1 MLFGNIHSL
10 AIEAELLEIYG
21 KWTYARLR
29 FWVGGQ
35 DIGDFSDTSDLA
47 GSARWGRTFLQESSR
62 RTRVD
67 LDEMPAPDV
76 YELLYGRFVIDIT
89 RVDISAETL
98 YSPIVYEHWDRDAYL
113 LDDVGESSLRD
124 KFAVLAVRRRDGHD
138 RIIVKSFR
146 DDVVSEVLL
155 PPGECDATIASYC
168 TWVEGLR
175 SSAE

>member
-1 MLFGNIHSL
+1 MLFGNVDL
-10 AIEAELLEIYG
+10 FAIEAELLELYG
-21 KWTYARLR
+21 KWTYASLR
-29 FWVGGQ
+29 FWAGGQ
-35 DIGDFSDTSDLA
+35 GIGDFSDTSDLA
-47 GSARWGRTFLQESSR
+47 SSARWGRTFLQESSR

-76 YELLYGRFVIDIT
+76 YELLYGRFVMDIT
-89 RVDISAETL
+89 RVDITVKRPLFPRAH
-98 YSPIVYEHWDRDAYL
+98 EHWDRRPYL

-155 PPGECDATIASYC
+155 PPGECDATIALYC

>member
-21 KWTYARLR
+21 KWTYASLR

-35 DIGDFSDTSDLA
+35 EIGDFSDTSDLA
-47 GSARWGRTFLQESSR
+47 GSARWLRAFLQESSR

-89 RVDISAETL
+89 RVDITVKRPT
-98 YSPIVYEHWDRDAYL
+98 SPISHEPWDRDPYL

-124 KFAVLAVRRRDGHD
+124 KFAVLAVRRSDAQD

-146 DDVVSEVLL
+146 DDVVWEVLL
-155 PPGECDATIASYC
+155 PPGECDATIVSYC

-175 SSAE
+175 SAAE

>member
-1 MLFGNIHSL
+1 MLFGNVNSF
-10 AIEAELLEIYG
+10 AIEAELLELYG
-21 KWTYARLR
+21 KWTYAKLR
-29 FWVGGQ
+29 FWIGGQ
-35 DIGDFSDTSDLA
+35 GIGDFNDTSDLA
-47 GSARWGRTFLQESSR
+47 SSARWGRTFLQESSR

-89 RVDISAETL
+89 RVDITVKRPR
-98 YSPIVYEHWDRDAYL
+98 SPISHEHWDRRPYL

-155 PPGECDATIASYC
+155 PPGECDATIALYC